1 MAIKLGVNGFG
12 RIGRY
17 LVRLVEECPDLEIA
31 AINARAENSDLAHL
45 LKYDSVHGKFP
56 GEVGYDEKGLI
67 VNGKSIPV
75 TRKPIGEWEWGDYG
89 VDIAVIRIERANL
102 QHLLPSPSK
111 RRSRADCLRLPAE
124 GPARSVH
131 RG

>member
-67 VNGKSIPV
+67 VNG
-75 TRKPIGEWEWGDYG
+75 
-89 VDIAVIRIERANL
+89 
-102 QHLLPSPSK
+102 
-111 RRSRADCLRLPAE
+111 
-124 GPARSVH
+124 
-131 RG
+131 